1 MSVFEKESAHAL
13 VVGIARYRNIRQ
25 LPEVKDATEIAA
37 LLADEKRGGYPDKNV
52 RLLRDEE
59 ATLTAIRRELGE
71 LAGRAR
77 PESAVFIYFSGHG
90 GAVASGPRAGQYL
103 LPVDVAYPDDDALAA
118 TAIREQEFTEALRAI
133 PAQKVL
139 IVLDCCHAS
148 GIGQPRILSAAGQDL
163 PQPLSDY
170 DVLRGG
176 EGRVILA
183 SSRADELS
191 WVPAGSEYGLFTK
204 HLLAGLNGGAASED
218 GFVRVFDLFEY
229 LQPKV
234 TAERRDQRPYF
245 KGELGSNFPVAL
257 SQGGRACPA
266 PRTDD
271 GFRYDVYVSYVDRSP
286 DGDWVWDTLL
296 PRLRGAGL
304 RVAVS
309 EDVLEPG
316 VARVVGV
323 ERAIVESRR
332 TLLVLSEQSLRDKNV
347 HFENVLAQTVG
358 VKGGT
363 YPLIPVLREPVP
375 DDKIPIR
382 LSQLAPIDLTHPNP
396 ARAEMQFARLIK
408 ALGSE
413 LPKWGG

>member
-1 MSVFEKESAHAL
+1 MSVFENESAHAL
-13 VVGIARYRNIRQ
+13 VVGIARYQNIRQ
-25 LPEVKDATEIAA
+25 LPEVKDATDIAA

-59 ATLTAIRRELGE
+59 ATLTAIRRELVE
-71 LAGRAR
+71 LAGRAS

-118 TAIREQEFTEALRAI
+118 TAIRDQEFTEALRAI

-139 IVLDCCHAS
+139 IVLDCCHAG

-163 PQPLSDY
+163 PRPLSDY

-191 WVPAGSEYGLFTK
+191 WVPAGSEY
-204 HLLAGLNGGAASED
+204 

-257 SQGGRACPA
+257 SQGGGRA
-266 PRTDD
+266 PRPGRTTGFATTFTSATSTDRPTAT
-271 GFRYDVYVSYVDRSP
+271 GCGIPCCRGCEGPGCGWRCPRTYSNRGSRGWSASNGRS
-286 DGDWVWDTLL
+286 
-296 PRLRGAGL
+296 
-304 RVAVS
+304 S
-309 EDVLEPG
+309 SPG
-316 VARVVGV
+316 GPSWSCPS
-323 ERAIVESRR
+323 SRSATKTCISR
-332 TLLVLSEQSLRDKNV
+332 TYWLKPS
-347 HFENVLAQTVG
+347 G
-358 VKGGT
+358 
-363 YPLIPVLREPVP
+363 
-375 DDKIPIR
+375 
-382 LSQLAPIDLTHPNP
+382 
-396 ARAEMQFARLIK
+396 
-408 ALGSE
+408 
-413 LPKWGG
+413 